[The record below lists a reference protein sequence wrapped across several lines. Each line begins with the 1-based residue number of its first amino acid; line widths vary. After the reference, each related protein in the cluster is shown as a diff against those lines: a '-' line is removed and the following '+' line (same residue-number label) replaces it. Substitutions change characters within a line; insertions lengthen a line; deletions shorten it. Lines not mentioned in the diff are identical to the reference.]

1 MSSRE
6 FNQQVSRARRAALDG
21 PVFITDRGVEAFV
34 LLNIADFRVSTR
46 RQQGLFDMIAM
57 ADADGMDFDLDDP
70 GRTLSEAKDA

>member
-34 LLNIADFRVSTR
+34 LLSIADFRVSTR

-57 ADADGMDFDLDDP
+57 ADADGMDFDLDEFEHARS
-70 GRTLSEAKDA
+70 RTGEA